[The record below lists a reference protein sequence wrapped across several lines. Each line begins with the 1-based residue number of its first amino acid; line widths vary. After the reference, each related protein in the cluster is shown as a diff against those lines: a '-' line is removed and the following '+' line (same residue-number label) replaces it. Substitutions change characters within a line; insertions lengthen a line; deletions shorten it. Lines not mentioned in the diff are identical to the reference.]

1 MASYEK
7 KGYDVEYQYGADDQH
22 RSSIVPDQSGAV
34 HGELFVTGDTLYAKL
49 QRLAG
54 RFRIEQRGIER
65 VPDDERTDKST
76 FKVGTMWLAAN
87 MVVSSFAIGVLAV
100 PVFALG
106 FVDSLLTI
114 LFINILGII
123 PVAFFSTFGPRFGM
137 RQMILSRFWF
147 GYYGVKLIAIFNCLA
162 CLGWSS
168 VNVIV
173 GAQLLHAVNPHVPGY
188 AGIIII
194 AAGTFLITLFGYKV
208 VHMYEMISWVPC
220 FVIFLI
226 VLGEFA
232 AHGSFE
238 NLPMGSGE
246 GEAGSI
252 LSFAASVFGF
262 ATGWASYASDYT
274 CYQPVNT
281 PRTKVFFYVFAGLF
295 FPLCFTEML
304 GLAIATATVN
314 SPAYADA
321 YARDAVG
328 GLLHQVLVPPLGGFG
343 KFCLV
348 ILALSIVG
356 NNCPNIYSLTFSL
369 QILTHYA
376 QMIPR
381 FLWTLVGTVIY
392 CAIAIPGYSHFESVL
407 ENFMLVIGYWLA
419 IYEGISLP
427 EHFLFKRGF
436 SGYSPEH
443 YDQPKYLPPSIAA
456 LGAFCFGILGAVMG
470 MAQVWFIGPI
480 GKLIGIG
487 YGGDI
492 GFELAFSFTA
502 VTYVVFRYFEYR
514 YFHR

>member
-1 MASYEK
+1 
-7 KGYDVEYQYGADDQH
+7 
-22 RSSIVPDQSGAV
+22 
-34 HGELFVTGDTLYAKL
+34 
-49 QRLAG
+49 
-54 RFRIEQRGIER
+54 
-65 VPDDERTDKST
+65 
-76 FKVGTMWLAAN
+76 

-106 FVDSLLTI
+106 FVDSVLTI
-114 LFINILGII
+114 LFINILGIL
-123 PVAFFSTFGPRFGM
+123 PVCFFSTFGPRFGM
-137 RQMILSRFWF
+137 RQMILSRFFF
-147 GYYGVKLIAIFNCLA
+147 GYYGVKVIAVFNCLA

-173 GAQLLHAVNPHVPGY
+173 GAQLIHAVNPKVPGW

-194 AAGTFLITLFGYKV
+194 AACTFLITLFGYRV
-208 VHMYEMISWVPC
+208 VHFYEMVSWVPC
-220 FVIFLI
+220 FIIFLI
-226 VLGEFA
+226 VVGEFA
-232 AHGSFE
+232 RSGDFV
-238 NLPMGSGE
+238 NIPMGSGE

-262 ATGWASYASDYT
+262 ATGWTSYASDYT

-281 PRTKVFFYVFAGLF
+281 SRTKIFIYVFAGLI

-304 GLAIATATVN
+304 GVAVATAITN
-314 SPAYADA
+314 NPAYADA
-321 YARDAVG
+321 YSTNAVG

-343 KFCLV
+343 KFCVV

-381 FLWTLVGTVIY
+381 FLWTLIGTVIY

-419 IYEGISLP
+419 IYEAISLP
-427 EHFLFKRGF
+427 EHFIFKKGMRG
-436 SGYSPEH
+436 YQPEH
-443 YDQPKYLPPSIAA
+443 YDQPKYLPPGIAA
-456 LGAFCFGILGAVMG
+456 LGAFCFGVFGATMG
-470 MAQVWFIGPI
+470 MAQVWYIGPI
-480 GKLIGIG
+480 GKLIGVG

-492 GFELAFSFTA
+492 GFELAFAFAS
-502 VTYVVFRYFEYR
+502 VTYVPFRYAER
-514 YFHR
+514 KYFQR